1 MLEWLVIND
10 LNQFPILQRFTG
22 FPERSSGALRR
33 DGKIYYKKNELIP
46 IFKKYQ
52 NQVS

>member
-10 LNQFPILQRFTG
+10 LNQSLRFQLLTG